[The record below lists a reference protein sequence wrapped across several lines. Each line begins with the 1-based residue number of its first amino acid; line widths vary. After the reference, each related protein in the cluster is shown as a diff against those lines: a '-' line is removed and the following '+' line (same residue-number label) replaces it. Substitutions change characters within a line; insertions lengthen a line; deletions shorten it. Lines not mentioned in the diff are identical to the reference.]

1 MCNMVLGHVSGI
13 PALLALA
20 LGYIVCSLAKKEKG
34 LLKTTGYTIGIAI
47 IAISSVIV
55 LGKVLWT
62 AKMCI
67 KMCPVRMCP
76 MKASFMPL
84 PPATAL
90 PKK

>member
-1 MCNMVLGHVSGI
+1 MRGMVVGHMNGI
-13 PALLALA
+13 SALIALA

-34 LLKTTGYTIGIAI
+34 LLKTTGYAIGIAV

-62 AKMCI
+62 VKMCVKVCPI
-67 KMCPVRMCP
+67 KESVMMP
-76 MKASFMPL
+76 MPSAP
-84 PPATAL
+84 AL

>member
-1 MCNMVLGHVSGI
+1 MRGMIVGHMNGTLS
-13 PALLALA
+13 LLALA

-47 IAISSVIV
+47 IVISSVIV

-62 AKMCI
+62 AKKCAN
-67 KMCPVRMCP
+67 MCPLKQSSMP
-76 MKASFMPL
+76 MPSE
-84 PPATAL
+84 PAAL

>member
-1 MCNMVLGHVSGI
+1 MRGMVLGHVSGI

-62 AKMCI
+62 AKMCV
-67 KMCPVRMCP
+67 KMCP
-76 MKASFMPL
+76 MKASVMPM

>member
-1 MCNMVLGHVSGI
+1 MRGMVLAHMNGVS
-13 PALLALA
+13 ALIALA
-20 LGYIVCSLAKKEKG
+20 LGYFVYLLAKKERG
-34 LLKTTGYTIGIAI
+34 LLKTVGYAIGIAI

-67 KMCPVRMCP
+67 KMCPL
-76 MKASFMPL
+76 KQSSL
-84 PPATAL
+84 PIMSTPAVL

>member
-47 IAISSVIV
+47 IAISSVLV
-55 LGKVLWT
+55 LGKVLWI
-62 AKMCI
+62 AKMC
-67 KMCPVRMCP
+67 VNMCP
-76 MKASFMPL
+76 MKQSSMPI
-84 PPATAL
+84 PVPAL

>member
-34 LLKTTGYTIGIAI
+34 LLKSTGYTIGIAI
-47 IAISSVIV
+47 IAISSVII
-55 LGKVLWT
+55 LGKVIWK
-62 AKMCI
+62 AKMC
-67 KMCPVRMCP
+67 VRMCP
-76 MKASFMPL
+76 MKASVMPM

>member
-1 MCNMVLGHVSGI
+1 MRGMIVGHMSGLL
-13 PALLALA
+13 ALLTLA

-34 LLKTTGYTIGIAI
+34 LLKTTGYAIGIAI
-47 IAISSVIV
+47 IAISSLIV

-67 KMCPVRMCP
+67 KMCPLKQSSMP
-76 MKASFMPL
+76 MT
-84 PPATAL
+84 PAPAAL

>member
-1 MCNMVLGHVSGI
+1 MRGMIVSHMNGTL
-13 PALLALA
+13 ALLALA

-47 IAISSVIV
+47 IAISSVLV
-55 LGKVLWT
+55 LGKVLWA
-62 AKMCI
+62 AKMCV
-67 KMCPVRMCP
+67 KMCP
-76 MKASFMPL
+76 MKASIMPM

>member
-1 MCNMVLGHVSGI
+1 MRGMGMMGFGHMSGVF
-13 PALLALA
+13 ALIALA
-20 LGYIVCSLAKKEKG
+20 LGYIVCLLAKKEKG

-62 AKMCI
+62 AKMCM
-67 KMCPVRMCP
+67 KMCPF
-76 MKASFMPL
+76 SMPVE
-84 PPATAL
+84 PAPAAL

>member
-1 MCNMVLGHVSGI
+1 MRGMGMMSFGHMNG
-13 PALLALA
+13 ALALIALA
-20 LGYIVCSLAKKEKG
+20 LGYIVCLLAKKEKG

-62 AKMCI
+62 AKMCM
-67 KMCPVRMCP
+67 KMCPFSMSVE
-76 MKASFMPL
+76 
-84 PPATAL
+84 PAPAAL